1 MSNLNDKV
9 HPCPLCAKAF
19 KTKSAVQNHMN
30 QKASYCRHY
39 FDNVMHFGT
48 QPLDSSIAESEGG
61 GPSANDL
68 EIDFVAEAM
77 LMDMDVQVV
86 QDNLDVE
93 LPENAAHFHSNQP
106 NLQSSSFH
114 IEYYPGAAEI
124 KSKEK
129 TFMDI
134 FDNDEHASKRCSNL
148 YYSVVTVHGTGMFL
162 GTNVFTEHNFD
173 PFVPFFLS

>member
-1 MSNLNDKV
+1 
-9 HPCPLCAKAF
+9 
-19 KTKSAVQNHMN
+19 
-30 QKASYCRHY
+30 
-39 FDNVMHFGT
+39 MHFGT

-148 YYSVVTVHGTGMFL
+148 YYPFASAKEWEVASFL
-162 GTNVFTEHNFD
+162 LKSGLSMTKIDE
-173 PFVPFFLS
+173 FLKLELVSNIFQILII